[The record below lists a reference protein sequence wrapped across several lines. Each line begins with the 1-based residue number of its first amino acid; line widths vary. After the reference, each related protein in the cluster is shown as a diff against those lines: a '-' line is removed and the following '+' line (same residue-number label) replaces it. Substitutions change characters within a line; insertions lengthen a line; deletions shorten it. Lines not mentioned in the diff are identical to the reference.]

1 MRRRRPRGY
10 TVVELMAALAVF
22 ATGVTGVIAM
32 QRATLSSNHLARNVA
47 LATGI
52 ADAWLGE
59 LAADATLWDPGAAG
73 VTTTNWLSTLGAAGV
88 NGTWQRPA
96 WNATRSMGPEFDPV
110 GTPIASNGVFCTHT
124 RLTWLYRDGNGG
136 GIAGNGAIR
145 TEVRVFW
152 PRAGVT
158 RVAGDCTNSAVSTVD
173 AVTAAIARGDYHV
186 ITQVSAVRQS
196 SEAL

>member
-1 MRRRRPRGY
+1 MKHRRSRGY

-32 QRATLSSNHLARNVA
+32 QRATLGANHLARNVA

-59 LAADATLWDPGAAG
+59 FAADATLWKTSAAS
-73 VTTTNWLSTLGAAGV
+73 VTPTTWLSTLGTAGV

-96 WNATRSMGPEFDPV
+96 WNATRNMGPEFDPV
-110 GTPIASNGVFCTHT
+110 GAPVASNGVFCVHT

-136 GIAGNGAIR
+136 GIGGNGAIR
-145 TEVRVFW
+145 TEARVFW

-158 RVAGDCTNSAVSTVD
+158 RVTGDCTSNAVSTVD

>member
-1 MRRRRPRGY
+1 
-10 TVVELMAALAVF
+10 VELMAALAIF

-32 QRATLSSNHLARNVA
+32 QRATAGSNQLARNVA

-59 LAADATLWDPGAAG
+59 LAADATLWQSG
-73 VTTTNWLSTLGAAGV
+73 VGTTTWLTTISTAGV

-96 WNATRSMGPEFDPV
+96 WNATRNMGAEFDPV
-110 GTPIASNGVFCTHT
+110 GAPVASNGDFCVHT
-124 RLTWLYRDGNGG
+124 RITWLYRDGNGG
-136 GIAGNGAIR
+136 GIRGNGAIR

-158 RVAGDCTNSAVSTVD
+158 RVTGDCSDGSAATVTN
-173 AVTAAIARGDYHV
+173 VTNAITRGDYHV
-186 ITQVSAVRQS
+186 VTQVSAVRQPS
-196 SEAL
+196 GSW

>member
-1 MRRRRPRGY
+1 MRRRRARGY

-32 QRATLSSNHLARNVA
+32 QRATAGSNHLARNVT

-59 LAADATLWDPGAAG
+59 LAADATLWQ
-73 VTTTNWLSTLGAAGV
+73 TNVNPTSWLSSLNTAGV
-88 NGTWQRPA
+88 NGAWQRPA
-96 WNATRSMGPEFDPV
+96 WNGTRNMGPEFDPV
-110 GTPIASNGVFCTHT
+110 GAPVAGNGDFCVHI

-136 GIAGNGAIR
+136 GLRGNGSIR

-158 RVAGDCTNSAVSTVD
+158 RVTADCTDASAATV
-173 AVTAAIARGDYHV
+173 ANVTAAITRGEYHV
-186 ITQVSAVRQS
+186 VHQASAVRQPS
-196 SEAL
+196 GTW

>member
-1 MRRRRPRGY
+1 
-10 TVVELMAALAVF
+10 MAALAVF

-32 QRATLSSNHLARNVA
+32 QRATAGSNQLARNVT

-59 LAADATLWDPGAAG
+59 LAADATLWQTTVVG
-73 VTTTNWLSTLGAAGV
+73 TTTWLTSLNTAGV

-96 WNATRSMGPEFDPV
+96 WSVTRNMGAEFDPIGAPV
-110 GTPIASNGVFCTHT
+110 ASGGDFCAHI
-124 RLTWLYRDGNGG
+124 RLTWLYRDATGG
-136 GIAGNGAIR
+136 GIQGNGAIR

-158 RVAGDCTNSAVSTVD
+158 RVTGDCTNGD
-173 AVTAAIARGDYHV
+173 AATIANVTTAITRGDYHV
-186 ITQVSAVRQS
+186 VTQASAVRQPS
-196 SEAL
+196 GSW